1 MNEDR
6 AERAKEYFYSGF
18 NCAQSVA
25 MALSDL
31 SGLPTDTLKAVSAP
45 FGGGVARSRQLCG
58 AVSGM
63 LMSIGAAHPDYSKAE
78 IYSVSRQAMDEFSER
93 FGTMT
98 CAELLK
104 DVEADSSPLPS
115 ERTAKYYAERPCA
128 EIVAFAAKI
137 AEKYLK

>member
-1 MNEDR
+1 MSEDR

-63 LMSIGAAHPDYSKAE
+63 LMSIGAAHPDYSKSE

-128 EIVAFAAKI
+128 EIVAFATKI

>member
-1 MNEDR
+1 MSEDR

-45 FGGGVARSRQLCG
+45 FGG
-58 AVSGM
+58 
-63 LMSIGAAHPDYSKAE
+63 AHPDYSKAE

-104 DVEADSSPLPS
+104 DVDADSSPLPS
-115 ERTAKYYAERPCA
+115 ERTTKYYAERPCA